1 MSVQNILNN
10 PKRIDIIAKKVFN
23 SVDKEGSGLIDM
35 NELEKVMV
43 TIYSDLDLTMLS
55 HNEVK
60 EVFNMLVQITVL

>member
-1 MSVQNILNN
+1 MSAQNILNN
-10 PKRIDIIAKKVFN
+10 PKRIDKIAKKVFN